1 MGGAPLWRGKTVG
14 EGAAFSLLLPAH
26 ASLPFFHSMH
36 EEGIILCKVLEGK
49 DGGMGG
55 GENSGQ
61 WSVIRKDGLRFFVP
75 MSPKAREMGHPLLW
89 MGTCATRR
97 MASRDRS
104 KRLRADSAPRY
115 GSRR

>member
-1 MGGAPLWRGKTVG
+1 MGQLRFRGFRSWATGHFVHRYTVSQSIGGWGGCLCGGKTVG

-55 GENSGQ
+55 RKQ
-61 WSVIRKDGLRFFVP
+61 WSVVSDQ
-75 MSPKAREMGHPLLW
+75 
-89 MGTCATRR
+89 
-97 MASRDRS
+97 
-104 KRLRADSAPRY
+104 
-115 GSRR
+115 